1 MGITKMRFSVQR
13 RLLRMLKYGCEPRHC
28 RPVSTATRRITW
40 GEHDDACDN
49 KDGQN
54 GPCGTDQHQQECSNY
69 EPDQGVLW
77 QWWWWR
83 RIAYGVP

>member
-13 RLLRMLKYGCEPRHC
+13 RLLRMLKYGREPRHC

-40 GEHDDACDN
+40 GEHDDECDN

-54 GPCGTDQHQQECSNY
+54 GRY
-69 EPDQGVLW
+69 ERPALNQAL
-77 QWWWWR
+77 R
-83 RIAYGVP
+83 PARA